1 MRSGK
6 FDGVLICSDFDN
18 TYCPANDVIPPANLE
33 AIRYFQ
39 SQGGRFTIATG
50 RARSTF
56 LPKLPLAP
64 VNAPVIL
71 SNGGQLYDVSE
82 GRMLA
87 EHLLSPQAAKDME
100 EVSSQFPQ
108 VALEVYYEDLV
119 YVWNPND
126 WSRRHLVKVGTPAT
140 ECPIGEM
147 PIPWAKALFHQEHDQ
162 LLPVQQYIE
171 AHWPGRY
178 EVIFSAGHLLEL
190 AEKGVNK
197 GAMVLELAK
206 RLNIRREDLYC
217 VGDNQNDL
225 SMLAVSAAPYAPSN
239 CTPEVREA
247 GAVIL
252 PSCEEGAI
260 AGLIRLLDER
270 Y

>member
-1 MRSGK
+1 MGK

-18 TYCPANDVIPPANLE
+18 TYCPANDVIPPANPE

-39 SQGGRFTIATG
+39 RQGGRFAIATG
-50 RARSTF
+50 RAKSTF
-56 LPKLPLAP
+56 LPKLPLVP

-71 SNGGQLYDVSE
+71 SNGGQLYDIPE
-82 GRMLA
+82 DRMLA
-87 EHLLSPQAAKDME
+87 EHLLPPRTGSDMA
-100 EVSSQFPQ
+100 EVAGRFPH

-126 WSRRHLVKVGTPAT
+126 WSRRHLIKVGTPAT
-140 ECPIGEM
+140 ECPILEM
-147 PIPWAKALFHQEHDQ
+147 PTPWAKALFHQEHAQ

-171 AHWPGRY
+171 TRWPGRY

-197 GAMVLELAK
+197 GSMALELAK
-206 RLNIRREDLYC
+206 RLNIRRENLYC

-225 SMLAVSAAPYAPSN
+225 SMLAVSAVPYAPSN
-239 CTPEVREA
+239 CTPEVRES

-260 AGLIRLLDER
+260 AGLIELLDKK